1 MKSLKTL
8 GKVASKLAP
17 GRAPYFI
24 EAHLVKALKIV
35 DSEGPVGRVRLSKI
49 LGLGEGA
56 VRTLVKHLKN
66 EGLIKISRTGVI
78 LTDSG
83 KKLSSFL
90 NSRISSETEVPQS
103 SLTVG
108 PFNIAVLVKN
118 VADAIKYG
126 LEQRDAAIK
135 VGASGATTLIF
146 SHGGLVMP
154 GAEGEDVFK
163 NIPAIR
169 DVLISKLKPREGDVV
184 IIGSGND
191 RLTAELGAI
200 AAALETLKSA
210 GDP

>member
-1 MKSLKTL
+1 LKPLRTL

-66 EGLIKISRTGVI
+66 EGLIKISRTGII

-108 PFNIAVLVKN
+108 PFNIAVLVKK

>member
-1 MKSLKTL
+1 LKPLRTL

-66 EGLIKISRTGVI
+66 EGLIKISRTGII

-146 SHGGLVMP
+146 SHGDLVMP
-154 GAEGEDVFK
+154 GAEDEDVFK

>member
-1 MKSLKTL
+1 MRTL

-66 EGLIKISRTGVI
+66 EGLIKISRTGII

-90 NSRISSETEVPQS
+90 TSRISSETEVPQS

-118 VADAIKYG
+118 VADHIKYG

>member
-1 MKSLKTL
+1 MKPLRTL

-66 EGLIKISRTGVI
+66 EGLIKISRTGII

-146 SHGGLVMP
+146 SHGSLVMP

>member
-1 MKSLKTL
+1 MRTL

-66 EGLIKISRTGVI
+66 EGLIKISRTGII

-146 SHGGLVMP
+146 SHGDLVMP
-154 GAEGEDVFK
+154 GAEDEDVFK

>member
-1 MKSLKTL
+1 LKPLRTL

>member
-1 MKSLKTL
+1 MRTL

-66 EGLIKISRTGVI
+66 EGLIKISRTGII

-108 PFNIAVLVKN
+108 PFNIAVLVKK
-118 VADAIKYG
+118 VADHIKYG

>member
-1 MKSLKTL
+1 LKSLKTL
-8 GKVASKLAP
+8 EKVASKLAP

-90 NSRISSETEVPQS
+90 NSRISSETDVPQS

-154 GAEGEDVFK
+154 RAEGEDIFK

>member
-1 MKSLKTL
+1 MKTL

-17 GRAPYFI
+17 GRAPCFI
-24 EAHLVKALKIV
+24 EVHLVKALKIV

-56 VRTLVKHLKN
+56 VRTLIKHLKN
-66 EGLIKISRTGVI
+66 EGLIKISRTGII

-103 SLTVG
+103 FLTVG

-118 VADAIKYG
+118 VADRIKYG

-146 SHGGLVMP
+146 SHGSLVMP

-163 NIPAIR
+163 NVPAIR
-169 DVLISKLKPREGDVV
+169 NVLISKLKPREGDVV
-184 IIGSGND
+184 IIGSGKD

-210 GDP
+210 EGQ

>member
-1 MKSLKTL
+1 MKSLRTL

-66 EGLIKISRTGVI
+66 EGLIKISRTGII

-90 NSRISSETEVPQS
+90 NSRISSETDVPQS

-118 VADAIKYG
+118 VADVIKYG

>member
-1 MKSLKTL
+1 MKPLRTL
-8 GKVASKLAP
+8 GKVANKLAP

-66 EGLIKISRTGVI
+66 EGLIKISRTGII

>member
-1 MKSLKTL
+1 MRTL

-66 EGLIKISRTGVI
+66 EGLIKISRTGII

-169 DVLISKLKPREGDVV
+169 DVLISKLKPCEGDVV

>member
-1 MKSLKTL
+1 MKPLRTL

-24 EAHLVKALKIV
+24 EAHLVKALQIV

-66 EGLIKISRTGVI
+66 EGLIKISRTGII

-191 RLTAELGAI
+191 RLAAELGAI

>member
-1 MKSLKTL
+1 MKPLRTL

-66 EGLIKISRTGVI
+66 EGLIKISRTGII

-146 SHGGLVMP
+146 SHGDLVMP
-154 GAEGEDVFK
+154 GAEDEDVFK

>member
-1 MKSLKTL
+1 MKPLRTL

-66 EGLIKISRTGVI
+66 EGLIKISRTGII

-108 PFNIAVLVKN
+108 PFNIAVLVKK